1 MERPTEEHMK
11 AVKRILLY
19 VNSMLDYGLRY
30 EKLTETTWLASSSDS
45 NHAGDV
51 DNRKSTSGN
60 LFYLGKCPVSWQSYV
75 AATAA
80 ATPAVWLARLLGE
93 LTGKKAECVE
103 LMMDKKLALALSK
116 NPIFHERSKHI
127 ELRYH
132 SIRDCI
138 EKGFINAD
146 YINTKDQLTDI
157 LMKALG
163 RIKF

>member
-1 MERPTEEHMK
+1 VV
-11 AVKRILLY
+11 AL
-19 VNSMLDYGLRY
+19 
-30 EKLTETTWLASSSDS
+30 SSCE
-45 NHAGDV
+45 AE
-51 DNRKSTSGN
+51 
-60 LFYLGKCPVSWQSYV
+60 YV

-80 ATPAVWLARLLGE
+80 ATQAVWLARLLGE